1 MSSIK
6 EDQHSSII
14 PNEDISF
21 DSPILLKN
29 VKSSQNAY
37 LHKSQLRSNTSINNY
52 PKLTQGR
59 ISQLLKVCS
68 ESRQLVRKDV
78 KETDGLGKIQDY
90 HSNMKEAFVRYD
102 DGKPFFRDLKVMEIM
117 EDMEIL
123 NNIDKEINA
132 QKMTLPLILS
142 NKKKKTS

>member
-1 MSSIK
+1 
-6 EDQHSSII
+6 
-14 PNEDISF
+14 
-21 DSPILLKN
+21 
-29 VKSSQNAY
+29 
-37 LHKSQLRSNTSINNY
+37 
-52 PKLTQGR
+52 
-59 ISQLLKVCS
+59 
-68 ESRQLVRKDV
+68 V

>member
-1 MSSIK
+1 M
-6 EDQHSSII
+6 
-14 PNEDISF
+14 
-21 DSPILLKN
+21 
-29 VKSSQNAY
+29 
-37 LHKSQLRSNTSINNY
+37 
-52 PKLTQGR
+52 
-59 ISQLLKVCS
+59 CS

-78 KETDGLGKIQDY
+78 RETEGLGKIQDY